1 MNNAEL
7 KLKIFRE
14 LDALDEKSLEQ
25 AYKMLLQFFE
35 KENTSDW
42 NALSRKQQE
51 GIQQGIKQLDAG
63 KGITHRK
70 VMNGLRKKYNA

>member
-1 MNNAEL
+1 MSNAEL

-35 KENTSDW
+35 KENTFDW
-42 NALSRKQQE
+42 NKLSRKQQE

-63 KGITHRK
+63 KGIAHRK
-70 VMNGLRKKYNA
+70 VMSGLRKKYNA